1 MGIRY
6 GASALVINPYAH
18 ELVPIVYYRDKTR
31 VQMFLINT
39 DYSEYTSRVVVFVLD
54 AINAISTI
62 RSVLLIC
69 YAFIFEK

>member
-6 GASALVINPYAH
+6 GASALVINSYTH

-31 VQMFLINT
+31 VHMFLINT

-62 RSVLLIC
+62 RSC
-69 YAFIFEK
+69 

>member
-6 GASALVINPYAH
+6 GASALVINSYAH

-39 DYSEYTSRVVVFVLD
+39 DYSEYSSRVVVFVLD
-54 AINAISTI
+54 VSNAISTI

-69 YAFIFEK
+69 YAFIFE